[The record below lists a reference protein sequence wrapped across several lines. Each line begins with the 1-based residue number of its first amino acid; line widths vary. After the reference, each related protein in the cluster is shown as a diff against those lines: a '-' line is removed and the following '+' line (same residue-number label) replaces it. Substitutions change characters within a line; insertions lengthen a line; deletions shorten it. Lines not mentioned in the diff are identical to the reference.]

1 MDDVTK
7 QLQEEITILQSEL
20 DRITAQTSQF
30 KTEIRTAKKEMTRM
44 RSGMGSAAGG
54 GGGGG
59 TSDMKGL
66 MAKLR

>member
-30 KTEIRTAKKEMTRM
+30 KTEIRTAKKEMPGCEVHRGERLSESTQ
-44 RSGMGSAAGG
+44 
-54 GGGGG
+54 
-59 TSDMKGL
+59 
-66 MAKLR
+66 